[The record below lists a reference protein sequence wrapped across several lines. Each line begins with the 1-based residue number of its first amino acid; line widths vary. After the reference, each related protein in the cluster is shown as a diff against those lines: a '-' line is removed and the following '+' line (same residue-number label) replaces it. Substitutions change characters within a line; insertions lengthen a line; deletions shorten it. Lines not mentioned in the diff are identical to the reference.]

1 MERIQPFFK
10 LNKRKCLLECWRGSY
25 PSFYYL
31 NDDEIPIVEKLLDRD
46 LMSALLYRTSKN
58 KGISEL
64 CNDIIE
70 QRG

>member
-10 LNKRKCLLECWRGSY
+10 LNKRKGLLECWRGSS
-25 PSFYYL
+25 PTFHCL
-31 NDDEIPIVEKLLDRD
+31 NDDEISIVEKLLDRD
-46 LMSALLYRTSKN
+46 FMTALLYRTSKN
-58 KGISEL
+58 KEISEL

>member
-10 LNKRKCLLECWRGSY
+10 LNKRKGLLECWRGSY
-25 PSFYYL
+25 PAFYLL
-31 NDDEIPIVEKLLDRD
+31 NVDEIQIVEKLLERD
-46 LMSALLYRTSKN
+46 FMTALLYRTSKN

-64 CNDIIE
+64 CNDIIT